1 MGWHLAIA
9 LLFLQGYQTKGFSL
23 QTNAKDIILK
33 GLIGV
38 VAEPLGESGSTPP
51 AIFA

>member
-23 QTNAKDIILK
+23 QTGRERLH
-33 GLIGV
+33 
-38 VAEPLGESGSTPP
+38 PP